1 MPYHKA
7 IKRKNNHNI
16 KNGRIYNASI
26 LQKFRLS
33 STRTAACTAAAVWKP
48 ARNRSS
54 ERGVPMNQ
62 SEKRQF
68 LIHELLKE
76 APEFQGL
83 SVPADSQGQKQ
94 LLRGLMNIRPSRK
107 ISPEFLEIQDSY
119 LAAEIAV
126 KTVENYCEE
135 TGNPI
140 KVIFNVFKDEDFI
153 IYRNILT
160 T

>member
-1 MPYHKA
+1 
-7 IKRKNNHNI
+7 
-16 KNGRIYNASI
+16 
-26 LQKFRLS
+26 
-33 STRTAACTAAAVWKP
+33 
-48 ARNRSS
+48 
-54 ERGVPMNQ
+54 
-62 SEKRQF
+62 
-68 LIHELLKE
+68 
-76 APEFQGL
+76 
-83 SVPADSQGQKQ
+83 
-94 LLRGLMNIRPSRK
+94 MNIRPSRK

>member
-1 MPYHKA
+1 
-7 IKRKNNHNI
+7 
-16 KNGRIYNASI
+16 
-26 LQKFRLS
+26 
-33 STRTAACTAAAVWKP
+33 
-48 ARNRSS
+48 
-54 ERGVPMNQ
+54 MNQ

-94 LLRGLMNIRPSRK
+94 LLRRLMNIRPSRK
-107 ISPEFLEIQDSY
+107 ISPKFLEIQDSY